1 MELKKLEYLIKVS
14 ELGSIT
20 EAARQ
25 LFITQ
30 PALSQVISSM
40 EKKYGI
46 TIFERKEGGLAL
58 TYEGRLLIDAGRRQ
72 LLIEESLK
80 QELMDTKNETSG
92 IMKIGISVNRAAH
105 FLPIILSEWRRQFPK
120 IQLQVDTHSYLGFE
134 KMVAEGKLDIAFV
147 MQEAEV
153 NVKTRKELVYEPLF
167 RYNCLLAVPPN
178 HSLAAETGGILDW
191 RLRPPVDLNR
201 VREDPFITTP
211 SKQRSAKWL
220 NSIYE
225 AYDFYP
231 RSTVIIN
238 GASQYNLVQAGIG
251 CALLQ
256 DTIAFAQKRGAF
268 FRLDKGDF
276 ATTLCIIRRKDSY
289 ETKAVKCFSDLI
301 RKYAK
306 EGKWAQL

>member
-1 MELKKLEYLIKVS
+1 MELKKLEYLLKVS

-20 EAARQ
+20 EAAKQ
-25 LFITQ
+25 LYITQ
-30 PALSQVISSM
+30 PALSQVISAM

-46 TIFERKEGGLAL
+46 LIFERREGGLSL
-58 TYEGRLLIDAGRRQ
+58 SYEGKLLIEAGRKQ

-80 QELMDTKNETSG
+80 KELLDVRNETSG
-92 IMKIGISVNRAAH
+92 ILKIGISVNRAAH
-105 FLPIILSEWRRQFPK
+105 FLPIILPRWREKFPK

-134 KMVAEGKLDIAFV
+134 KIVAEGKLDMAFV
-147 MQEAEV
+147 MQEADV

-167 RYNCLLAVPPN
+167 CYNCLLAVPPN
-178 HSLAAETGGILDW
+178 HPLAEETGGILDW

-201 VREDPFITTP
+201 VKDDPFITTP
-211 SKQRSAKWL
+211 SKQRSAGWL

-225 AYDFYP
+225 AYNFYP
-231 RSTVIIN
+231 RSVVMIN

-256 DTIAFAQKRGAF
+256 DTIAFAQKRGVF

-289 ETKAVKCFSDLI
+289 ETKSMKYFADLI
-301 RKYAK
+301 RDYAK
-306 EGKWAQL
+306 QGKWSQL